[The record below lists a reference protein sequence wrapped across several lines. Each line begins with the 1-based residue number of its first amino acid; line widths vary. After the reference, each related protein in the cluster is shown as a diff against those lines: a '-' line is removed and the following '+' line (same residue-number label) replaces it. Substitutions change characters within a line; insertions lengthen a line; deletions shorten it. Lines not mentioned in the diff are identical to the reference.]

1 MCIRFFVLSVWLLG
15 CVIII
20 KIYHFLYMPPG
31 PRQRRATK
39 IANRSFVTPFD
50 RLAQWNAQ
58 IMNLGSQGAIPSIV
72 GNSLEFVKLNASNI
86 PGVMDNPAT
95 EDLIMNEWD
104 IIFSANGNIIMDN
117 GMISGIQN
125 LNSGS
130 SGNLTLNAP
139 TGNLTLDASTSIKIG
154 NGTTLLDLSGTQI
167 NLDAGTTGL
176 QLGSDANVTIDAANN
191 IDINAGGNIELD
203 AVGRLDLSGNQ
214 IYIDS
219 DGAGGVNIAATTD
232 ITMDANN
239 IDIEAVGVLDL
250 SGTTT
255 HIKGNTVDIDAT
267 ILDIDTTTIDLKAI
281 ANIDIDADVTLT
293 LGATDIS
300 IDGTTELKMDAPDI
314 IIGTSGTSQIDIS
327 GSDVVINAPTI
338 IIGKSGTSQID
349 ISGSDVAINVPTI
362 KLGTIAN
369 TIDVNTSGSSID
381 MDFKNVN
388 NIKNVKLL
396 TAQDIS
402 INTIDVTDLVVGS
415 GLGGGSFTVNAT
427 TSPALEILN
436 SADIVNLH
444 VPLQLQT
451 AQSSSLGLETS
462 QVAVSNDIGNSLY
475 SAKGLLPVFKGK
487 YDPENDTSSNKVLI
501 SETALFLANASLGLS
516 LNAAAGGSVSI
527 SPRPPAGTW
536 FRFENSD
543 MGGSGYLRCG
553 LAQDMPEEIGGQGN
567 LYQTYL
573 IRNYWFTGCSWSSP
587 LGGGPIVYLG
597 GDAKLEMVV
606 GGVGATNGGTTIT
619 TWTGPGGGSE
629 TPVNFLKYVLDLQS
643 QDWIFI
649 NADIT
654 NDPSDPSGLR
664 KFSGQYMSPV
674 SSFIDFRITV
684 PTGATNYCD
693 IIKSY
698 FAAPASNIN
707 HSRVRM
713 TVHLASQPDL

>member
-1 MCIRFFVLSVWLLG
+1 
-15 CVIII
+15 
-20 KIYHFLYMPPG
+20 MPPG

-39 IANRSFVTPFD
+39 IANRSHVTPFD
-50 RLAQWNAQ
+50 RLAQWNAE
-58 IMNLGSQGAIPSIV
+58 IMRLGAQGAVPSIV
-72 GNSLEFVKLNASNI
+72 GNDLQFKKLSASDI
-86 PGVMDNPAT
+86 SGAMQNPAT
-95 EDLIMNEWD
+95 ENLIMGPWD
-104 IIFSANGNIIMDN
+104 ILFDTGGNINMTN
-117 GMISGIQN
+117 GMISGLQN
-125 LNSGS
+125 LNS
-130 SGNLTLNAP
+130 SGNLTLSA
-139 TGNLTLDASTSIKIG
+139 LTSINIG
-154 NGTTLLDLSGTQI
+154 SNSLPNITLSAIQTNINGQIIDLSGDQ
-167 NLDAGTTGL
+167 
-176 QLGSDANVTIDAANN
+176 VTIDAG
-191 IDINAGGNIELD
+191 NAGINIGSDKQIYMDAVGGDIELNSSSKIKLD
-203 AVGRLDLSGNQ
+203 AVQFVELSGNQ
-214 IYIDS
+214 VCIDAGGGGGS
-219 DGAGGVNIAATTD
+219 GGVNIGSDAK
-232 ITMDANN
+232 ITMDAATN
-239 IDIEAVGVLDL
+239 IDIEAVGLLDL
-250 SGTTT
+250 SGNQMTINSTNNLEVKAGAT
-255 HIKGNTVDIDAT
+255 LGLSSTNSTLNGTSTVDIT
-267 ILDIDTTTIDLKAI
+267 GTTI
-281 ANIDIDADVTLT
+281 N
-293 LGATDIS
+293 
-300 IDGTTELKMDAPDI
+300 
-314 IIGTSGTSQIDIS
+314 IGTSSSTVDIS
-327 GSDVVINAPTI
+327 GSDVAINAPTI
-338 IIGKSGTSQID
+338 LIGKSGTSQID

-516 LNAAAGGSVSI
+516 LNAAAGGSVGAAPA
-527 SPRPPAGTW
+527 PRPPGW
-536 FRFENSD
+536 LRFLNSD

-619 TWTGPGGGSE
+619 TWTGPGGASE
-629 TPVNFLKYVLDLQS
+629 TSVSFLKYVLDLQS

-684 PTGATNYCD
+684 PAGVNNYCD

>member
-1 MCIRFFVLSVWLLG
+1 
-15 CVIII
+15 
-20 KIYHFLYMPPG
+20 MPPG

-39 IANRSFVTPFD
+39 IANRSKVTPFD

-58 IMNLGSQGAIPSIV
+58 IMNLGPQGAIPSIV
-72 GNSLEFVKLNASNI
+72 GNSLEFIKLNASSI

-95 EDLIMNEWD
+95 EDLIMGPWD
-104 IIFSANGNIIMDN
+104 ILFDTGGNINMTN
-117 GMISGIQN
+117 GMISGVQN
-125 LNSGS
+125 LNS
-130 SGNLTLNAP
+130 SGNLTLSA
-139 TGNLTLDASTSIKIG
+139 LTSINIG
-154 NGTTLLDLSGTQI
+154 GNSLPNITLSAIQTNINGQIIDLSGDQ
-167 NLDAGTTGL
+167 
-176 QLGSDANVTIDAANN
+176 VTIDAG
-191 IDINAGGNIELD
+191 NAGINIGSDKQIYMDAVGGDIELNSSSKIKLD
-203 AVGRLDLSGNQ
+203 AVQFVELSGNQ
-214 IYIDS
+214 VCIDAGGGGGS
-219 DGAGGVNIAATTD
+219 GGVNIGSDAK
-232 ITMDANN
+232 ITMDAATN
-239 IDIEAVGVLDL
+239 IDIEAVGLLDL
-250 SGTTT
+250 SGNQMTINSTNNLEVKAGAT
-255 HIKGNTVDIDAT
+255 LGLSSTNSTLNGTSTVDIT
-267 ILDIDTTTIDLKAI
+267 GTTI
-281 ANIDIDADVTLT
+281 N
-293 LGATDIS
+293 
-300 IDGTTELKMDAPDI
+300 
-314 IIGTSGTSQIDIS
+314 IGTSSSTVDIS
-327 GSDVVINAPTI
+327 GSDVAINAPTI
-338 IIGKSGTSQID
+338 LIGKSGTSQID

-527 SPRPPAGTW
+527 SPRLPAGTW

-619 TWTGPGGGSE
+619 TWTGPGGAGE
-629 TPVNFLKYVLDLQS
+629 TAVSFLKYVLDLQS

-684 PTGATNYCD
+684 PAGATNYCD
-693 IIKSY
+693 IIKTY
-698 FAAPASNIN
+698 FNAPASNIN